1 MGVCACVCAR
11 ARMRACVR
19 ACVCL
24 VFFFF
29 GDNGDATVIVSRV
42 CSLRHLAKIFSQNMC
57 GKTLDWKWTALSL
70 GMLYSLQY

>member
-1 MGVCACVCAR
+1 MGVCACVCVR
-11 ARMRACVR
+11 ARVCV
-19 ACVCL
+19 CVCL
-24 VFFFF
+24 VFFVC
-29 GDNGDATVIVSRV
+29 GDNGYATVIVSRV